1 MSESKQPARQIDDLP
16 VEAEQAEEVKGGGDT
31 AEGRSDPYKNFR
43 KDPYKN

>member
-1 MSESKQPARQIDDLP
+1 MSESKQPAPQMDDLP

-31 AEGRSDPYKNFR
+31 AAERSDPDKNYR